1 MGQKLVRHL
10 QIIWDYGK
18 KLTIATGR
26 YSVARKIAERIP
38 DKQLQKDLEKDRRR
52 AFDLGST
59 EVKVITPSGMSGVL
73 RLASVFIAWRSSAN
87 ADGEKK
93 E

>member
-1 MGQKLVRHL
+1 M
-10 QIIWDYGK
+10 
-18 KLTIATGR
+18 
-26 YSVARKIAERIP
+26 
-38 DKQLQKDLEKDRRR
+38 EKDRQR